1 MNVVELPPSLDYR
14 TLDRFLATLPAEG
27 GGKTLLDARHLR
39 FVDPAGMIGLLGVG
53 RILAERTGVRPHL
66 HLPEGGDVP
75 SYLARMGFQEAARE
89 IFEGVAGDLSRPRGR
104 GSDVLLEITP
114 ISENRHVHELVERV
128 QDRAGAILSRTL
140 RYPPA
145 AVVHFSVILSEVCG
159 NILEHAEAP
168 GWVAAQTYNWSR
180 RLGRQVLIVA
190 VGDLGR
196 GFRGSLTPEY
206 AGRYGDRWS
215 DATALEAAFLH
226 GLTRFPDQG
235 RGQGIQQMRRQ
246 VRRWGGLIT
255 VRSGTARIAEL
266 PAWEDLPP
274 LESGLPPLPGAWVTL
289 VLPAADPDEGG
300 GSGPDPRAGGKEGR

>member
-1 MNVVELPPSLDYR
+1 MNVVDLPATLDYR
-14 TLDRFLATLPAEG
+14 TLDRFLATLPGEG
-27 GGKTLLDARHLR
+27 AGKTLLDARHLR
-39 FVDPAGMIGLLGVG
+39 FVDPVGMIGLLGVG
-53 RILAERTGVRPHL
+53 RILAERTGAPPVL

-75 SYLARMGFQEAARE
+75 QYLARMGFPEAARG
-89 IFEGVAGDLSRPRGR
+89 IFEGIREDLPRRGGR
-104 GSDVLLEITP
+104 SSDVLLEITP
-114 ISENRHVHELVERV
+114 ISENRHVHDLVERV

-140 RYPPA
+140 RYPPS

-168 GWVAAQTYNWSR
+168 GWVAAQTYHWSR

-206 AGRYGDRWS
+206 AGRYADRWS

-255 VRSGTARIAEL
+255 VRSGTARIADL
-266 PAWEDLPP
+266 PDWEDTPP
-274 LESGLPPLPGAWVTL
+274 LESGLPNLPGAWVTL
-289 VLPAADPDEGG
+289 VLPAAESPEDAPRGAGG
-300 GSGPDPRAGGKEGR
+300 GTGAGRAR